1 MITLLFPP
9 RPPTSGLDYSRFTGD
24 CLRLVVLFAVCLFP
38 SVGSAQEPRRS
49 DPDRLPR
56 AQYKSGEETLN
67 ALADLSRARRNSVV
81 KLEIDGKTVA
91 LGAVVDA
98 NGLVLTKASE
108 LHPGKLTAWL
118 STGKEVAAEI
128 LGSEV
133 ENDVALV
140 KVEARNLKPV
150 EWATGRVNVGQW
162 VVTPGT
168 AETPQALGIV
178 SVAPRRIRHARA
190 LIGIHLARNGAST
203 KIDSVM
209 EGLGAQQAG
218 LKPGDQI
225 LAVNQIPVNE
235 GPELVRRLRE
245 FREGQKVDLKVQRDD
260 HEFETTVSLMRA
272 KGDEDDST
280 DRIDRMGGAPSDRS
294 QGFELAIQHDTV
306 LKPWMCG
313 GPLLNLEGKA
323 VGLNIARAGR
333 VATYALTSD
342 VARRISDQLK
352 AKHTGQRRNKKS

>member
-1 MITLLFPP
+1 MKAKPEIIRSL
-9 RPPTSGLDYSRFTGD
+9 GI
-24 CLRLVVLFAVCLFP
+24 VLSIAYFLTA
-38 SVGSAQEPRRS
+38 SVTVAQEARRS
-49 DPDRLPR
+49 DPDRLPKS
-56 AQYKSGEETLN
+56 QYKSGEETLS
-67 ALADLSRARRNSVV
+67 ALTELSRACRGSVV

-118 STGKEVAAEI
+118 STGKEVAAEV

-150 EWATGRVNVGQW
+150 QWATSRVNVGQW

-178 SVAPRRIRHARA
+178 SVGPRRIRHARA
-190 LIGIHLARNGAST
+190 LIGIHLARNGSST
-203 KIDSVM
+203 RIDSVM

-218 LKPGDQI
+218 LRPGDQI
-225 LAVNQIPVNE
+225 LAVNQIPVKE
-235 GPELVRRLRE
+235 GPELVSRLRE
-245 FREGQKVDLKVQRDD
+245 FREGQKVDLRVQRESQ
-260 HEFETTVSLMRA
+260 EFETTVSLMRPR
-272 KGDEDDST
+272 GEEDDST

-294 QGFELAIQHDTV
+294 EGFELAIQHDTV

-313 GPLLNLEGKA
+313 GPLMNLEGKA

-342 VARRISDQLK
+342 VARRIADQLR
-352 AKHTGQRRNKKS
+352 AKQTGNRRVRKSS